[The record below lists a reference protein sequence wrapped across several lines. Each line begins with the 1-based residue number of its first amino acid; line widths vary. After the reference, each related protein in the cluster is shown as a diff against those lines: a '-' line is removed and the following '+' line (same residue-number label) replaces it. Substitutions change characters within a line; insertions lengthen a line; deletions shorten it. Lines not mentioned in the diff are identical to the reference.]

1 MADVTLAEEIT
12 DFWLKA
18 GPEAWY
24 RRDDAF
30 DADIRRRFM
39 AAWEDAA
46 EGAMDDW
53 ISAPSTAL
61 ALMIL
66 LDQFPRNMFRADP
79 RAFATDAKVLGL
91 AKDALEAGHD
101 MATPEPERQFF
112 YLPFMHSEDLADQTR
127 AIELIE
133 TRMPQTGQGN
143 VIHARAHAEIIRQF
157 GRFPYRNADL
167 GRATTP
173 AEQAFLDAGGYGAV
187 LQKIQET

>member
-1 MADVTLAEEIT
+1 MAEPLAQEIT
-12 DFWLKA
+12 AFWIGA

-24 RRDDAF
+24 RRDDDF
-30 DADIRRRFM
+30 DAEIRARFCTAWQG
-39 AAWEDAA
+39 AAA
-46 EGAMDDW
+46 GAMDHW
-53 ISAPSTAL
+53 INAAPTAL

-91 AKDALEAGHD
+91 AKDALEMGHD
-101 MATPEPERQFF
+101 LSITEPERQFF

-133 TRMPQTGQGN
+133 TRMPQTAQGN
-143 VIHARAHAEIIRQF
+143 VIHARAHAEIIRRF

-167 GRATTP
+167 GRDMTAE
-173 AEQAFLDAGGYGAV
+173 EQAFLDAGGYGSV
-187 LQKIQET
+187 LRSLQES

>member
-1 MADVTLAEEIT
+1 MTDPLAQEIT
-12 DFWLKA
+12 EFWIGA

-24 RRDDAF
+24 RRDDDF
-30 DADIRRRFM
+30 DAEIRTRFG
-39 AAWEDAA
+39 AAWQRAA
-46 EGAMDDW
+46 AGAMDHW
-53 ISAPSTAL
+53 INAAPTAL

-91 AKDALEAGHD
+91 AKDALEMGHD
-101 MATPEPERQFF
+101 LRIPEPERQFF

-133 TRMPQTGQGN
+133 TRMPQTAQGN
-143 VIHARAHAEIIRQF
+143 VIHARAHAEIIRRF

-167 GRATTP
+167 GRDMTAE
-173 AEQAFLDAGGYGAV
+173 EQAFLDAGGYGSV
-187 LQKIQET
+187 LRSLQES

>member
-1 MADVTLAEEIT
+1 MTDPLAQEIIE
-12 DFWLKA
+12 FWIGA
-18 GPEAWY
+18 GPGAWY
-24 RRDDAF
+24 RRDDDF
-30 DADIRRRFM
+30 DAEIRARFG
-39 AAWEDAA
+39 AAWQRAA
-46 EGAMDDW
+46 AGAMDHW
-53 ISAPSTAL
+53 INAAPTAL

-91 AKDALEAGHD
+91 AKDALEMGHD
-101 MATPEPERQFF
+101 LSIPEPERQFF

-143 VIHARAHAEIIRQF
+143 VIHARAHAEIIRRF

-167 GRATTP
+167 GRDMTAE
-173 AEQAFLDAGGYGAV
+173 EQAFLDAGGYGSV
-187 LQKIQET
+187 LRSLQES

>member
-1 MADVTLAEEIT
+1 MAEPLAQEIT
-12 DFWLKA
+12 EFWIGA
-18 GPEAWY
+18 GPEVWF
-24 RRDDAF
+24 RRDDDF
-30 DADIRRRFM
+30 DAEIRARFGAPLQV
-39 AAWEDAA
+39 AAA
-46 EGAMDDW
+46 GAMNHW
-53 ISAPSTAL
+53 INSTSTAL

-91 AKDALEAGHD
+91 AKDALEMGHD
-101 MATPEPERQFF
+101 LRLPEPERQFF

-143 VIHARAHAEIIRQF
+143 LIHARAPAEIIRRF

-167 GRATTP
+167 GRDMTAE
-173 AEQAFLDAGGYGAV
+173 EQAFLDAGGYGSV
-187 LQKIQET
+187 LRSLQES

>member
-1 MADVTLAEEIT
+1 MADPLPQEIT
-12 DFWLKA
+12 EFWVGA

-24 RRDDAF
+24 RRDDDF
-30 DADIRRRFM
+30 DAEIRARFG
-39 AAWEDAA
+39 AAWQRAA
-46 EGAMDDW
+46 AGAMDHW
-53 ISAPSTAL
+53 INAAPTAL

-91 AKDALEAGHD
+91 AKDALEMGHD
-101 MATPEPERQFF
+101 LRIPEPERQFF

-143 VIHARAHAEIIRQF
+143 VTHARAHAEIIRRF

-167 GRATTP
+167 GRDMTAE
-173 AEQAFLDAGGYGAV
+173 EQAFLDAGGYGSV
-187 LQKIQET
+187 LRSLQES

>member
-1 MADVTLAEEIT
+1 MADVTLAKEIT

-39 AAWEDAA
+39 AAWEQAA
-46 EGAMDDW
+46 KGAMDDW
-53 ISAPSTAL
+53 MGTPSTAL

-79 RAFATDAKVLGL
+79 RAFATDAQVLGL
-91 AKDALEAGHD
+91 AKEALAAGHD
-101 MATPEPERQFF
+101 LATPEPERQFF

-127 AIELIE
+127 AIDLIA
-133 TRMPQTGQGN
+133 TRMPDTGQGN
-143 VIHARAHAEIIRQF
+143 VIHARAHAEIIRRF

-167 GRATTP
+167 GREMTP
-173 AEQAFLDAGGYGAV
+173 EEQAFLDAGGYGAV
-187 LQKIQET
+187 VRALQDS

>member
-1 MADVTLAEEIT
+1 MAEPLAQEIT
-12 DFWLKA
+12 EFWIGA

-24 RRDDAF
+24 RRDDDF
-30 DADIRRRFM
+30 DAEIRARFG
-39 AAWEDAA
+39 AAWQRAA
-46 EGAMDDW
+46 AGAMDHW
-53 ISAPSTAL
+53 INAAPTAL

-91 AKDALEAGHD
+91 AKDALEMGHD
-101 MATPEPERQFF
+101 LRIPEPERQFF

-143 VIHARAHAEIIRQF
+143 VIHARAHAEIIRRF

-167 GRATTP
+167 GRDMTAE
-173 AEQAFLDAGGYGAV
+173 EQAFLDAGGYGSV
-187 LQKIQET
+187 LRSLQES

>member
-1 MADVTLAEEIT
+1 MTDPLAQEIT
-12 DFWLKA
+12 EFWIGA

-24 RRDDAF
+24 RRDDDF
-30 DADIRRRFM
+30 DAEIRARFG
-39 AAWEDAA
+39 AAWQRAA
-46 EGAMDDW
+46 AGAMDHW
-53 ISAPSTAL
+53 INAAPTAL

-91 AKDALEAGHD
+91 AQDALEMGHD
-101 MATPEPERQFF
+101 LRIPEPERQFF

-143 VIHARAHAEIIRQF
+143 VIHARAHAEIIRRF

-167 GRATTP
+167 GRDMTAE
-173 AEQAFLDAGGYGAV
+173 EQAFLDAGGYGSV
-187 LQKIQET
+187 LRSLQES

>member
-1 MADVTLAEEIT
+1 MTDPLAQEIT
-12 DFWLKA
+12 EFWIGA

-24 RRDDAF
+24 RRDDDF
-30 DADIRRRFM
+30 DAEIRARFG
-39 AAWEDAA
+39 AAWQRAA
-46 EGAMDDW
+46 AGAMDHW
-53 ISAPSTAL
+53 INAAPTAL

-91 AKDALEAGHD
+91 AKDALEMGHD
-101 MATPEPERQFF
+101 LSIQEPERQFF

-143 VIHARAHAEIIRQF
+143 VIHARAHAEIIRRF

-167 GRATTP
+167 GRDMTAE
-173 AEQAFLDAGGYGAV
+173 EQAFLDAGGYGSV
-187 LQKIQET
+187 LRSLQES

>member
-1 MADVTLAEEIT
+1 MAEPLAQEIT
-12 DFWLKA
+12 EFWIGA

-24 RRDDAF
+24 RRDDDF
-30 DADIRRRFM
+30 DSEIRARFGTAWQG
-39 AAWEDAA
+39 AAA
-46 EGAMDDW
+46 GAMDHW
-53 ISAPSTAL
+53 INAALTAL

-91 AKDALEAGHD
+91 AKDALEMGHD
-101 MATPEPERQFF
+101 LSIPEPERQFF

-143 VIHARAHAEIIRQF
+143 VIHARAHAEIIRRF

-167 GRATTP
+167 GRDMTAE
-173 AEQAFLDAGGYGAV
+173 EQAFLGAGGYGSV
-187 LQKIQET
+187 LRSLQES

>member
-1 MADVTLAEEIT
+1 MAEPLAQEIT
-12 DFWLKA
+12 EFWIGA

-24 RRDDAF
+24 RRDDDF
-30 DADIRRRFM
+30 DAEIRTRFG
-39 AAWEDAA
+39 AAWQRAA
-46 EGAMDDW
+46 AGAMDHW
-53 ISAPSTAL
+53 INAAPTAL

-91 AKDALEAGHD
+91 AKDALEMGHD
-101 MATPEPERQFF
+101 LSIQEPERQFF

-143 VIHARAHAEIIRQF
+143 VIHARAHAEIIRRF

-167 GRATTP
+167 GRDMTAE
-173 AEQAFLDAGGYGAV
+173 EQAFLDAGGYGSV
-187 LQKIQET
+187 LRSLQES

>member
-1 MADVTLAEEIT
+1 MTDPLAQEIT
-12 DFWLKA
+12 EFWIGA

-24 RRDDAF
+24 RRDDDF
-30 DADIRRRFM
+30 DAEIRARFG
-39 AAWEDAA
+39 AAWQRAA
-46 EGAMDDW
+46 AGAMDHW
-53 ISAPSTAL
+53 INAAPTAL

-91 AKDALEAGHD
+91 AKDALEMGHD
-101 MATPEPERQFF
+101 LRIPEPERQFF

-143 VIHARAHAEIIRQF
+143 VIHARAHAEIIRRF

-167 GRATTP
+167 GRDMTAE
-173 AEQAFLDAGGYGAV
+173 EQAFLDAGGYGSV
-187 LQKIQET
+187 LRSLQES

>member
-1 MADVTLAEEIT
+1 MTDPLAQEIT
-12 DFWLKA
+12 EFWIGA

-24 RRDDAF
+24 RCDDDF
-30 DADIRRRFM
+30 DAEIRTRFGAAWQM
-39 AAWEDAA
+39 AAA
-46 EGAMDDW
+46 GAMDHW
-53 ISAPSTAL
+53 INAAPTAL

-91 AKDALEAGHD
+91 AKDALEMGHD
-101 MATPEPERQFF
+101 LSIQEPERQFF

-143 VIHARAHAEIIRQF
+143 VIHARAHAEIIRRF

-167 GRATTP
+167 GRDMTAE
-173 AEQAFLDAGGYGAV
+173 EQAFLDAGGYGSV
-187 LQKIQET
+187 LRSLQES

>member
-1 MADVTLAEEIT
+1 MAEPLAQEIT
-12 DFWLKA
+12 EFWIGA

-24 RRDDAF
+24 RPDDDF
-30 DADIRRRFM
+30 DAEIRARFGTAWQG
-39 AAWEDAA
+39 AAA
-46 EGAMDDW
+46 GAMDHL
-53 ISAPSTAL
+53 INAAPTAL

-66 LDQFPRNMFRADP
+66 MDQFPRNMFRADP

-91 AKDALEAGHD
+91 AKDALEMGHD
-101 MATPEPERQFF
+101 LSIQEPERQFF

-143 VIHARAHAEIIRQF
+143 VIHARAHAEIIRRF

-167 GRATTP
+167 GRDMTAE
-173 AEQAFLDAGGYGAV
+173 EQAFLDAGGYGSV
-187 LQKIQET
+187 LRSLQES

>member
-1 MADVTLAEEIT
+1 MTDPLAQEIT
-12 DFWLKA
+12 EFWIGA

-24 RRDDAF
+24 RRDDDF
-30 DADIRRRFM
+30 DAEIRARFG
-39 AAWEDAA
+39 AAWQKAA
-46 EGAMDDW
+46 AGAMDHW
-53 ISAPSTAL
+53 INAAPTAL

-91 AKDALEAGHD
+91 AKDALEMGHD
-101 MATPEPERQFF
+101 LRIPEPERQFF

-143 VIHARAHAEIIRQF
+143 VIHARAHAEIIRRF

-167 GRATTP
+167 GRDMTAE
-173 AEQAFLDAGGYGAV
+173 EQAFLDAGGYGSV
-187 LQKIQET
+187 LRSLQES

>member
-1 MADVTLAEEIT
+1 MTDPLAQEIT
-12 DFWLKA
+12 EFWIGA

-24 RRDDAF
+24 RRDDDF
-30 DADIRRRFM
+30 DAEIRTRFG
-39 AAWEDAA
+39 AAWQRAA
-46 EGAMDDW
+46 AGAMDHW
-53 ISAPSTAL
+53 INAAPTAL

-91 AKDALEAGHD
+91 AKDALEMGHD
-101 MATPEPERQFF
+101 LRIPEPERQFF

-143 VIHARAHAEIIRQF
+143 VIHARAHAEIIRRF

-167 GRATTP
+167 GRDMTAE
-173 AEQAFLDAGGYGAV
+173 EQAFLDAGGYGSV
-187 LQKIQET
+187 LRSLQES

>member
-1 MADVTLAEEIT
+1 MADPLAQEIT
-12 DFWLKA
+12 EFWVGA

-24 RRDDAF
+24 RRDDDF
-30 DADIRRRFM
+30 DAEIRARFG
-39 AAWEDAA
+39 AAWQGAA
-46 EGAMDDW
+46 AGAMDHW
-53 ISAPSTAL
+53 INAAPTAL

-91 AKDALEAGHD
+91 AKDALEMGHD
-101 MATPEPERQFF
+101 LRIPEPERQFF

-143 VIHARAHAEIIRQF
+143 VIHARAHAEIIRRF

-167 GRATTP
+167 GRDMTAE
-173 AEQAFLDAGGYGAV
+173 EQAFLDAGGYGSV
-187 LQKIQET
+187 LRSLQES

>member
-1 MADVTLAEEIT
+1 MTDPLAQEIIE
-12 DFWLKA
+12 FWIGA
-18 GPEAWY
+18 GPGEWY
-24 RRDDAF
+24 RRDDDF
-30 DADIRRRFM
+30 DAEIRARFG
-39 AAWEDAA
+39 AAWQRAA
-46 EGAMDDW
+46 AGAMDHW
-53 ISAPSTAL
+53 INAAPTAL

-91 AKDALEAGHD
+91 AKDALEMGHD
-101 MATPEPERQFF
+101 LRIPEPERQFF

-143 VIHARAHAEIIRQF
+143 VIHARAHAEIIRRF

-167 GRATTP
+167 GRDMTAE
-173 AEQAFLDAGGYGAV
+173 EQAFLDAGGYGSV
-187 LQKIQET
+187 LRSLQES

>member
-1 MADVTLAEEIT
+1 MDHWIN
-12 DFWLKA
+12 
-18 GPEAWY
+18 
-24 RRDDAF
+24 
-30 DADIRRRFM
+30 
-39 AAWEDAA
+39 AA
-46 EGAMDDW
+46 
-53 ISAPSTAL
+53 PTAL

-91 AKDALEAGHD
+91 AKDALEMGHD
-101 MATPEPERQFF
+101 LSIQEPERQFF

-143 VIHARAHAEIIRQF
+143 VIHARAHAEIIRRF

-167 GRATTP
+167 GRDMTAE
-173 AEQAFLDAGGYGAV
+173 EQAFLDAGGYGSV
-187 LQKIQET
+187 LRSLQES

>member
-1 MADVTLAEEIT
+1 MAEPLAQEIT
-12 DFWLKA
+12 EFWIGV

-24 RRDDAF
+24 RRDDDF
-30 DADIRRRFM
+30 DAEIRARFG
-39 AAWEDAA
+39 AAWQRAA
-46 EGAMDDW
+46 AGAMDHW
-53 ISAPSTAL
+53 INAAPTAL

-91 AKDALEAGHD
+91 AKDALEMGHD
-101 MATPEPERQFF
+101 LRIPEPERQFF

-143 VIHARAHAEIIRQF
+143 VTHARAHAEIIRRF

-167 GRATTP
+167 GRDMTAE
-173 AEQAFLDAGGYGAV
+173 EQAFLDAGGYGSV
-187 LQKIQET
+187 LRSLQES

>member
-1 MADVTLAEEIT
+1 MAEPLAQEIT
-12 DFWLKA
+12 EFWIGA

-24 RRDDAF
+24 RRDDDF
-30 DADIRRRFM
+30 DAEIRARFG
-39 AAWEDAA
+39 AAWQGAA
-46 EGAMDDW
+46 AGAMDHW
-53 ISAPSTAL
+53 INAAPTAL

-66 LDQFPRNMFRADP
+66 LDQFPRNMFRAEP

-91 AKDALEAGHD
+91 AQDALEMGHD
-101 MATPEPERQFF
+101 LSIQEPERQFF

-143 VIHARAHAEIIRQF
+143 VIHARAHAEIIRRF

-167 GRATTP
+167 GRDMTAE
-173 AEQAFLDAGGYGAV
+173 EQAFLDAGGYGSV
-187 LQKIQET
+187 LRSLQES